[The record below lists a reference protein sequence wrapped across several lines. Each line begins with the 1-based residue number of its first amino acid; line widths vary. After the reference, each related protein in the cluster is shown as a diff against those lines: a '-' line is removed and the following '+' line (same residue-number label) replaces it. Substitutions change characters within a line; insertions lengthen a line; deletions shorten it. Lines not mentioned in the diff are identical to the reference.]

1 MALKAA
7 EKIFLEAAEEQDK
20 EGMEKAIADGVDVT
34 VDDEGGMNALGIAAK
49 YGNLGMADFL
59 AETGVPVTNDVL
71 IIAQMTER
79 DTTPQMMVLL
89 QSWQMKQMKPDIKG
103 MKKPEAHLIC
113 AADEGKI
120 AGVDAALKKGAN
132 INALDGLDTT
142 PLRWAI
148 RKGHSKVATHL
159 VKKGADVNH
168 VSSEGWTALMEAG
181 ASGEEVLVRML
192 LKNKADAGFTNE
204 SGQNAAMVTRYG
216 GFDALADVIAA
227 VV

>member
-1 MALKAA
+1 
-7 EKIFLEAAEEQDK
+7 
-20 EGMEKAIADGVDVT
+20 
-34 VDDEGGMNALGIAAK
+34 
-49 YGNLGMADFL
+49 
-59 AETGVPVTNDVL
+59 
-71 IIAQMTER
+71 
-79 DTTPQMMVLL
+79 
-89 QSWQMKQMKPDIKG
+89 
-103 MKKPEAHLIC
+103 
-113 AADEGKI
+113 
-120 AGVDAALKKGAN
+120 
-132 INALDGLDTT
+132 
-142 PLRWAI
+142 LRWAI

-159 VKKGADVNH
+159 VKKGDDVNH